1 MSKVVK
7 SNKVTVKGVLN
18 ISEDNLIKIDI
29 GDDGE
34 DLVDVAAQIQYLNGT
49 EVTLTVSQNTEIAW
63 LELRIYGN

>member
-1 MSKVVK
+1 MSKLVK

-49 EVTLTVSQNTEIAW
+49 EVTLTVSQNTEIV
-63 LELRIYGN
+63 

>member
-1 MSKVVK
+1 MSKLVK

-49 EVTLTVSQNTEIAW
+49 EVTLTVSQNTEIA
-63 LELRIYGN
+63 

>member
-1 MSKVVK
+1 MSKLVK
-7 SNKVTVKGVLN
+7 LNKVTVKGVLN

-49 EVTLTVSQNTEIAW
+49 EVTLTVSQNTEIA
-63 LELRIYGN
+63 

>member
-1 MSKVVK
+1 MSKLVK

-34 DLVDVAAQIQYLNGT
+34 DLVDVAAQIQYLNGA
-49 EVTLTVSQNTEIAW
+49 EVTLTVSQNTEIA
-63 LELRIYGN
+63 

>member
-49 EVTLTVSQNTEIAW
+49 EVTLTVSQNTEIA
-63 LELRIYGN
+63 

>member
-1 MSKVVK
+1 MSKLVK

-34 DLVDVAAQIQYLNGT
+34 DLVDVVAQIQYLNGT
-49 EVTLTVSQNTEIAW
+49 EVTLTVSQNIEIA
-63 LELRIYGN
+63 

>member
-1 MSKVVK
+1 MSKLVK

-34 DLVDVAAQIQYLNGT
+34 DLVDVATQIQYLNGT
-49 EVTLTVSQNTEIAW
+49 EVTLTVSQNTEIA
-63 LELRIYGN
+63 

>member
-1 MSKVVK
+1 MSKLVK

-34 DLVDVAAQIQYLNGT
+34 ELVDVAAQIQYLNGA
-49 EVTLTVSQNTEIAW
+49 EVTLTVSQNTKIA
-63 LELRIYGN
+63 